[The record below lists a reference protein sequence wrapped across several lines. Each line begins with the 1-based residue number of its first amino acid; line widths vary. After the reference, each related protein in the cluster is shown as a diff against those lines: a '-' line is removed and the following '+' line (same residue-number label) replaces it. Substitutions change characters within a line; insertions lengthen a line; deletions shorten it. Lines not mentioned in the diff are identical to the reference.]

1 MGTSYTPVQRN
12 WRWCRNNAI
21 EPTAAQ
27 AYEAENTTTTLPS
40 NADLLRL
47 RFDISETGG
56 KNGSPLTAW
65 GLEYSLDDAAWN
77 SFGAAPAHWNYAN
90 GLATEGNTSTTF
102 LVTGTAVN
110 GEYFESGTITMA
122 LTKNTSEEFDFALQ
136 ATASVSDS
144 TLYYFRVIEGGTE
157 IPLDAAKTHP
167 NLTTAGATNIVENVI
182 ST

>member
-77 SFGAAPAHWNYAN
+77 SFGAAPAH
-90 GLATEGNTSTTF
+90 
-102 LVTGTAVN
+102 
-110 GEYFESGTITMA
+110 
-122 LTKNTSEEFDFALQ
+122 
-136 ATASVSDS
+136 
-144 TLYYFRVIEGGTE
+144 
-157 IPLDAAKTHP
+157 
-167 NLTTAGATNIVENVI
+167 
-182 ST
+182 

>member
-1 MGTSYTPVQRN
+1 
-12 WRWCRNNAI
+12 
-21 EPTAAQ
+21 
-27 AYEAENTTTTLPS
+27 
-40 NADLLRL
+40 
-47 RFDISETGG
+47 
-56 KNGSPLTAW
+56 
-65 GLEYSLDDAAWN
+65 
-77 SFGAAPAHWNYAN
+77 
-90 GLATEGNTSTTF
+90 
-102 LVTGTAVN
+102 
-110 GEYFESGTITMA
+110 MA